1 MCSSYKIQAARN
13 QGLLWDPQCSVIPIG
28 KDSFDLFYLKHFK
41 IVYAL
46 RVCVHTHSCV
56 GAYVCTQVHM
66 LTGGKADIWGFPQL
80 PSLYLLR

>member
-1 MCSSYKIQAARN
+1 M
-13 QGLLWDPQCSVIPIG
+13 IPID

-56 GAYVCTQVHM
+56 GAYVCTQVHT
-66 LTGGKADIWGFPQL
+66 LTGAKLTFGAFLNCPHFI
-80 PSLYLLR
+80 Y